1 MTNASELFLDGL
13 TGLYNRAYFLDRL
26 SEAADAAQAKNLAL
40 SLLLVDLDN
49 LFLINHEKGRPA
61 GDVALQ
67 ALADTLRRSA
77 HEHET
82 VARLTGDQFAML
94 LPGSSLATA
103 TQFARAI
110 RSLIGRAHEV
120 HAGLGAIDVCIGV
133 AARPA
138 HNEWEA
144 ADLLQMAE
152 LRLTSAKRSRLRPGQ
167 EQQVWAGPPQSS
179 GDDDAEDGGGSG
191 SQ

>member
-1 MTNASELFLDGL
+1 MTNAAELFLDGL

-26 SEAADAAQAKNLAL
+26 SEAADAAQEKNLAL

-49 LFLINHEKGRPA
+49 LFLINHERGRPA
-61 GDVALQ
+61 GDLALQ

-82 VARLTGDQFAML
+82 VARMAGDQFAML

-110 RSLIGRAHEV
+110 RSLVGRAHEV

-133 AARPA
+133 VARPA
-138 HNEWEA
+138 GGDWEA

-152 LRLTSAKRSRLRPGQ
+152 LRLTSAKRSRRRPGQ
-167 EQQVWAGPPQSS
+167 EQQVWAGPPESP
-179 GDDDAEDGGGSG
+179 GDDDDEEGGGSDRE
-191 SQ
+191 